1 MYLYRLVFLHHLK
14 QQNNNNKIVIRQEM
28 QQMKNSRFSEL
39 ARKPK
44 ELNINKKR
52 REVGKHG

>member
-28 QQMKNSRFSEL
+28 QQIRFSEL
-39 ARKPK
+39 ASKPK
-44 ELNINKKR
+44 ELNINQKR
-52 REVGKHG
+52 REIGKRG